1 MFKNNVS
8 DNKTFYI
15 NVLIGAAIGVAISLI
30 LLFGVAALM
39 VVFGWGSRYASPLSS
54 VCAAVGAFVGGYFS
68 ARKNGAKGLLGGLLV
83 AAFMFIIISIVG
95 GFVSETVSLMS
106 LIRLVIIALAASI
119 GGILGVN
126 KSSKLKIV

>member
-39 VVFGWGSRYASPLSS
+39 VLLGWGSQYASPLSS
-54 VCAAVGAFVGGYFS
+54 VCAAVGAFIGGYFS

-83 AAFMFIIISIVG
+83 AAAMFIIISIVG